1 MKLINQEK
9 IYKNKILKL
18 KLIKTKIYKKNPNTF
33 VKLEDISSRLKKFF
47 SIVYNYHINNKK
59 ILFVGTPISM
69 PIKFKKA
76 INKTNHLFLPESVWL
91 SGILTNHEA
100 SIKYLSKNPKSINNK
115 ISEIFF
121 KMQKKSD
128 LIVVLNFFSNQK
140 PIIEAYLARIPI
152 ICLNC
157 NLNIT
162 DQILSYKVP
171 GNFKFKNKK
180 VRNIL
185 TYTILQAIFI
195 KKYNKC

>member
-1 MKLINQEK
+1 MKIINNGK

-18 KLIKTKIYKKNPNTF
+18 RLIKTKIYKKNPNTF
-33 VKLEDISSRLKKFF
+33 IKLEDISSRLKKFF

-59 ILFVGTPISM
+59 ILFIGTPINI
-69 PIKFKKA
+69 PAKFKKA
-76 INKTNHLFLPESVWL
+76 IAKTNHIFLPESVWL

-100 SIKYLSKNPKSINNK
+100 CVKYLSKNPKSIDNK

-121 KMQKKSD
+121 KMQKKCD
-128 LIVVLNFFSNQK
+128 LVVVLNFFSNQK
-140 PIIEAYLARIPI
+140 PIVEAYLARIPI

-171 GNFKFKNKK
+171 GNFKFRKKK

-185 TYTILQAIFI
+185 TYAILQTIF